1 MIDNFIA
8 YFLLETVNERTK
20 AILTTL
26 RNRRARGEQ
35 VAMTQI
41 IAEEQLRVR
50 EQSMRKPKP
59 TNDEKRMKVLVLHK

>member
-1 MIDNFIA
+1 
-8 YFLLETVNERTK
+8 
-20 AILTTL
+20 L
-26 RNRRARGEQ
+26 RSRRARGEQ

-59 TNDEKRMKVLVLHK
+59 ANDEKRMKVLVLHK